1 MLTKK
6 NIVIIHS
13 NGYGMCALLRGGALA
28 DLSQSL
34 MTGEFEFIES
44 PEIINDEYILKHTA
58 AVIICRLW
66 REDQQYMVRHYDKYR
81 RRSDYGLK
89 VFLEYD
95 DLMWDLDG
103 KQCIP
108 VFNPAPINSAY
119 AGKSIEEIA
128 DKIDGTFVTNEWLK
142 ACWEY
147 RFNRTATIIPNFLPL
162 HLYGERIHRIDEKIR
177 KPVVLYGGSPYHF
190 KKGMEG
196 DFAGPWIPWIKYAV
210 THDLIEMHM
219 FGRVGWMFEDVAHKI
234 VMEPSA
240 PSILWPM
247 RIRDIAPDIYIGPL
261 VDHPFNRAK
270 SNLKYSEACAIGAA
284 FVGSYWEQFCPYD
297 GQFELCRVTA
307 DTTPEQLQEKVEKIC
322 EPETYNR
329 IMEHQ
334 HEFISHMWLESSG
347 NLTYVLK
354 CILGDAL
361 EVTGHGQVPASTS
374 RS

>member
-6 NIVIIHS
+6 NIVIIH
-13 NGYGMCALLRGGALA
+13 GIGHGMCSLLRGGALA
-28 DLSQSL
+28 TMSRSL

-44 PEIINDEYILKHTA
+44 PEVINDEYILKHTV
-58 AVIICRLW
+58 AVIIGRMW
-66 REDQQYMVRHYDKYR
+66 KEEHQTFARHYDKYR
-81 RRSDYGLK
+81 RRQGFGLK
-89 VFLEYD
+89 VFLEFD

-103 KQCIP
+103 KQTIP
-108 VFNPAPINSAY
+108 DFNPMRIDSAY
-119 AGKSIEEIA
+119 AGKNIEA
-128 DKIDGTFVTNEWLK
+128 VLDKVDGTFVSTEWLK
-142 ACWEY
+142 LCWEY
-147 RFNRTATIIPNFLPL
+147 RYNRPATIIPNFLPL
-162 HLYGERIHRIDEKIR
+162 HLYGERVHRIDEKIK

-190 KKGMEG
+190 RKDMEG

-219 FGRVGWMFEDVAHKI
+219 FGKIGWMFEDVKHKI
-234 VMEPSA
+234 IMEPST

-284 FVGSYWEQFCPYD
+284 FMGSYWELFCPYEA
-297 GQFELCRVTA
+297 QHEMCRVTE
-307 DTTPEQLQEKVEKIC
+307 DTTPEQLQEKIGRIC
-322 EPETYNR
+322 EPEIYNR

-334 HEFISHMWLESSG
+334 HQFIENMWLESSD

-361 EVTGHGQVPASTS
+361 EVTGHGQVPSSPA
-374 RS
+374 